1 MGSDEASNADDEDN
15 EVGVGEVGDEEG
27 KAGVSEAGDK
37 DSEG

>member
-15 EVGVGEVGDEEG
+15 EARVGEVGDEEG
-27 KAGVSEAGDK
+27 KAGVSEAGDE